1 MKADGANGGTLEL
14 VTDISADMESEM
26 APEMASGM
34 AAELLS
40 ALNPGIDAVAQP
52 HEIDHAIDHAI
63 AYETDG
69 VPASAAQFI
78 AVACD
83 PAQSVVVEACAG
95 SGKTWLLVARM
106 LRLLLAGAEPSQL
119 LAITFT
125 RKAAQEMRE
134 RLLQLLHELALADEA
149 TALNLLHER
158 GLPEPARH
166 LPAARSLYERVLAS
180 PQALSIDTFHSWFA
194 RLLPLAPLASGVPH
208 GYSLSEANAQLLHE
222 AYSLF
227 LQGVKDGSEEH
238 AALLQ
243 LYQMVGDFT
252 AKKLL
257 DSFIDKRAEWWA
269 MNLHAQQEGSSPLQE
284 LTQFCG
290 PDALEDARLSLWQN
304 EPLLARLWTIARWLG
319 QGTEPNQTSAVTL
332 ESALTGGPGLE
343 QFASLQQVFLT
354 KDGKPRSCP
363 KNKKLQAASIAS
375 HGEQGV
381 EFIAAEFEELG
392 QQLQQL
398 EQRSSEPLVLA
409 LNRALFVAGNAY
421 LARYQE
427 LKAQA
432 RVFDFTDLEWHV
444 YRLLSNEAHCAYLQ
458 ARLDSRYKHILLDEF
473 QDTNPL
479 QWNIV
484 QAWLGGYAGDAPP
497 SVFVVGDPK
506 QSIYRFRRADPRVFE
521 AARQFLRQ
529 QGAALLRTNQTRRNA
544 RAIVA
549 GMNQG
554 FAGKNPLFSPQT
566 TLAGSDGH
574 AYRLPLIQAP
584 ASTPGTNVNGL
595 ADDAGGAINSLMES
609 SAESRAER
617 PPDSATQAQSDGSNE
632 AAFLR
637 DPLQTPREESGEDLR
652 RAEGDQLARVLWQM
666 QQTHGLQWRDMM
678 LLVKK
683 RAHLASYEAALRQAG
698 IPFVSDKRGGL
709 LEALEVADIIALLTF
724 LMTPAADLA
733 LAHILKSPV
742 FGASDDD
749 LICLA
754 HASMPEPV
762 AADAGAPPPQLDLFA
777 VASRP
782 LHWWQALQQLAEPAP
797 ALARARQLL
806 QQWLQVAPHLP
817 VHDLLDLIFHQGELV
832 ARYVAAALPAMRAQ
846 VVGNLEAFIELALN
860 LDAGRYPSLPKF
872 IAALGQLRREAESDA
887 PDEAASDLAT
897 NAVRILTI
905 HSAKGLEAP
914 LVAVLDANHSQ
925 PARDDLGIL
934 CDWPQDSNAPV
945 HFSAFARKDERGA
958 ARDALFA
965 FEEAFKTQEDWNLLY
980 VAITRAKQILL
991 LSGVAG
997 GRADSKTDP
1006 DSAGQVDG
1014 SWYARLPLPTWQPP
1028 ATTEQEA
1035 LSTANLQPFD
1045 WPLFAAPLMPA
1056 PARVAPEAVRE
1067 EQLEGRALHLLM
1079 ERLTSDVHTH
1089 GAQWPLAVPDPA
1101 TIAAWLPCPL
1111 ALAQTLRE
1119 QAQCL
1124 LQAPHLRQFF
1134 DASHYQAAY
1143 NELELLNG
1151 AEVLRMDRVVVQE
1164 DAVWILDYKRQLLAL
1179 ELPGYRQQLLG
1190 YKNRMQQIYPQQS
1203 VRALLIAVSGDVLE
1217 V

>member
-1 MKADGANGGTLEL
+1 MMTHAADTDIEAAVAYEADGAPVGAGE
-14 VTDISADMESEM
+14 
-26 APEMASGM
+26 
-34 AAELLS
+34 
-40 ALNPGIDAVAQP
+40 
-52 HEIDHAIDHAI
+52 
-63 AYETDG
+63 
-69 VPASAAQFI
+69 FI
-78 AVACD
+78 ALACN
-83 PAQSVVVEACAG
+83 PARSVVVEACAG

-134 RLLQLLHELALADEA
+134 RLLQLLHDLALADDA

-158 GLPEPARH
+158 GLPDPARH

-227 LQGVKDGSEEH
+227 LQGVKDGSDEH

-243 LYQMVGDFT
+243 LYQLVGDFT

-257 DSFIDKRAEWWA
+257 DAFIDKRAEWWA
-269 MNLHAQQEGSSPLQE
+269 MNLHAGQQGSSPLQE
-284 LTQFCG
+284 LAQFCG
-290 PDALEDARLSLWQN
+290 ADALADARLTLWQD
-304 EPLLARLWTIARWLG
+304 EALLARLSALAQLLG
-319 QGTEPNQTSAVTL
+319 QGTEPNQASAVAL
-332 ESALTGGPGLE
+332 ESALTDGPGLDP
-343 QFASLQQVFLT
+343 FTRLQQVFLT
-354 KDGKPRSCP
+354 REGKLRSCP

-381 EFIAAEFEELG
+381 EWLVAEFEALG
-392 QQLQQL
+392 QHLQQL

-409 LNRALFVAGNAY
+409 LNSALFVAGNAC

-521 AARQFLRQ
+521 AARQFLHR

-549 GMNQG
+549 GMNHG
-554 FAGKNPLFSPQT
+554 FGGKNPLFSPQT
-566 TLAGSDGH
+566 TLAGHDGQ

-584 ASTPGTNVNGL
+584 ATAMGSSVNGE
-595 ADDAGGAINSLMES
+595 AGEAGEVINSLMES
-609 SAESRAER
+609 PAESQAER
-617 PPDSATQAQSDGSNE
+617 GTDGAMQLQADGGN
-632 AAFLR
+632 AAADPGFLR
-637 DPLQTPREESGEDLR
+637 DPLQTAREESSEDLR
-652 RAEGDQLARVLWQM
+652 RAESEQLARVLWQM
-666 QQTHGLQWRDMM
+666 RQAHGLQWRDMM

-683 RAHLASYEAALRQAG
+683 RAHLGSYEAALRQAA

-709 LEALEVADIIALLTF
+709 LQALEVADIIALLTF

-733 LAHILKSPV
+733 LAHILKSPL

-754 HASMPEPV
+754 HASMPP
-762 AADAGAPPPQLDLFA
+762 AAPAAPDLPQLDLFA
-777 VASRP
+777 VAPRP
-782 LHWWQALQQLAEPAP
+782 LHWWQALQGLAGPGP
-797 ALARARQLL
+797 VLARAQHLL

-817 VHDLLDLIFHQGELV
+817 VHDLLDLIFHQGDVV

-846 VVGNLEAFIELALN
+846 AVGNLEAFIELALN

-872 IAALGQLRREAESDA
+872 IAALGQLRREAENDA

-934 CDWPQDSNAPV
+934 CDWPQDSNAPR

-965 FEEAFKTQEDWNLLY
+965 FEDAFKTQEDWNLLY

-997 GRADSKTDP
+997 GRADSSKDAEA
-1006 DSAGQVDG
+1006 AGQIEG
-1014 SWYARLPLPTWQPP
+1014 SWYARLPLPSWQPSARP
-1028 ATTEQEA
+1028 AQEA
-1035 LSTANLQPFD
+1035 FATDVLQAFD
-1045 WPLFAAPLMPA
+1045 WPLFEAPLLPAAP
-1056 PARVAPEAVRE
+1056 RVVQEAARE

-1089 GAQWPLAVPDPA
+1089 GVRWPLPVPDPA

-1111 ALAQTLRE
+1111 ALAKTLRE

-1134 DASHYQAAY
+1134 DASQYQAAY

-1151 AEVLRMDRVVVQE
+1151 AEVLRMDRVVVRE
-1164 DAVWILDYKRQLLAL
+1164 DAVWILDYKRQLLPG
-1179 ELPGYRQQLLG
+1179 ELPVYRQQLLQ
-1190 YKNRMQQIYPQQS
+1190 YKSRVRLIYPDRTVRGMLIS
-1203 VRALLIAVSGDVLE
+1203 VTGSVLE